1 MLDWLISID
10 TALFVFLNSD
20 LANPAFDVVMPIAT
34 NQWFLRGVF
43 ALILLWLLIFG
54 KKQGRI
60 TALGCILVVAL
71 ADQLSSGLIKPLVE
85 RIRPCHV
92 IEPVHLLVDCSQ
104 GLSFPSSHAA
114 NSVSLAVYLSF
125 KYPRALWFLVA
136 FAAIVSYSR
145 IAVGVHYPLDVI
157 TGALVG
163 ALCGTVV
170 LTAHRWVSYKYPP
183 LRETQTPR

>member
-1 MLDWLISID
+1 MLDWLISVD
-10 TALFVFLNSD
+10 SALFVFVNSD
-20 LANPAFDVVMPIAT
+20 LANPVFDAVMPIAT
-34 NQWFLRGVF
+34 NHWFLRGVF
-43 ALILLWLLIFG
+43 VLILLWLLIFG

-71 ADQLSSGLIKPLVE
+71 ADQLTSGLIKPLVE

-125 KYPRALWFLVA
+125 HYPRAVWFLVA
-136 FAAIVSYSR
+136 FAVIVSYSR

-157 TGALVG
+157 VG
-163 ALCGTVV
+163 AIVGAMCGASV
-170 LTAHRWVSYKYPP
+170 LLVHSWVGKKYPS
-183 LRETQTPR
+183 LRKTQTPR

>member
-1 MLDWLISID
+1 MLDWLIRID

-20 LANPAFDVVMPIAT
+20 LANPVFDVVMPIAT

-43 ALILLWLLIFG
+43 VMILLWLLIFG

-114 NSVSLAVYLSF
+114 NSVSLAVYLSLH
-125 KYPRALWFLVA
+125 YPRAVWFLVV

-157 TGALVG
+157 AGALVG
-163 ALCGTVV
+163 ALCGISV
-170 LTAHRWVSYKYPP
+170 LMGQRWVGNKYPS
-183 LRETQTPR
+183 LRTTQTPR